1 MEGGRKE
8 QRGRVLSMAKL
19 RNEPISKVLDFGIM
33 NQVFPF
39 FFSGTTKVRM
49 TYLTHT
55 PRFTL
60 CPGSLTS
67 MACAFQTLSLAV
79 FRLDLTIESTSRTL
93 EVRQRESG

>member
-1 MEGGRKE
+1 
-8 QRGRVLSMAKL
+8 MAKL
-19 RNEPISKVLDFGIM
+19 RNEPISKVLDLGIM

-60 CPGSLTS
+60 CPGSLTP
-67 MACAFQTLSLAV
+67 MDCAFQTLSLAV